1 MHFRTRSNFNKQNRR
16 MQSLLV
22 GVYNTVQN
30 SSLKSLD
37 NCLQVAD
44 LKRMTATIGIQSR
57 ISGNSFQNAFY
68 VLQAD
73 IFLCDI
79 LCQAVSTEQF
89 NRRGFLK
96 LQPRKLLLEE
106 KDLIMYITCTH
117 RKSFATSL

>member
-1 MHFRTRSNFNKQNRR
+1 
-16 MQSLLV
+16 
-22 GVYNTVQN
+22 
-30 SSLKSLD
+30 
-37 NCLQVAD
+37 
-44 LKRMTATIGIQSR
+44 MTATIGIQSR

-73 IFLCDI
+73 IFLCDT

-106 KDLIMYITCTH
+106 KEELIMYNTCTH